1 MRSLLAAGVALV
13 LAGCAKSASDI
24 APAYVSPIAYTTFS
38 CQQLAEEAQ
47 RVASAANRIAGVQ
60 DQNATNDAVA
70 TGVALVLFW
79 PAAFM
84 IKGDGATA
92 QQLADLK
99 GKLDAIEQQS
109 IAKNC
114 GIEFRP
120 QNERKALP
128 T

>member
-1 MRSLLAAGVALV
+1 
-13 LAGCAKSASDI
+13 
-24 APAYVSPIAYTTFS
+24 
-38 CQQLAEEAQ
+38 
-47 RVASAANRIAGVQ
+47 
-60 DQNATNDAVA
+60 
-70 TGVALVLFW
+70 
-79 PAAFM
+79 M

-120 QNERKALP
+120 QKETKALP

>member
-1 MRSLLAAGVALV
+1 MT
-13 LAGCAKSASDI
+13 
-24 APAYVSPIAYTTFS
+24 YTAFS
-38 CQQLAEEAQ
+38 CNQLAQEAQ

-60 DQNATNDAVA
+60 DTNSTNDAVA

-109 IAKNC
+109 IVKNC

-120 QNERKALP
+120 QNHGKTLP